1 MNWICKAV
9 SLKGSFISKSQRD
22 LPAGF
27 IRPVAI
33 SPIYF
38 SPSQLTSFPS
48 NVVAFIWQRQFVCR
62 INFAVWRNYCKSER
76 RKKREKSREKKGEG
90 EGETKATIIMHYA
103 MGTSAEVELVF
114 WGQSWHL
121 HWGANR
127 ARRKV
132 CCILIEWRKW
142 LRDPEP
148 STETEANEVTASS
161 ISTRY
166 RPLLALFLMPHGTSA
181 LFWLRSACLLMKY
194 SFVID
199 NSAQGEI
206 GRNAAA

>member
-1 MNWICKAV
+1 MQKRKA
-9 SLKGSFISKSQRD
+9 K
-22 LPAGF
+22 
-27 IRPVAI
+27 
-33 SPIYF
+33 
-38 SPSQLTSFPS
+38 
-48 NVVAFIWQRQFVCR
+48 
-62 INFAVWRNYCKSER
+62 E
-76 RKKREKSREKKGEG
+76 KREEQRKEEKRG
-90 EGETKATIIMHYA
+90 GETKAAIIMHYA

-166 RPLLALFLMPHGTSA
+166 RPLLALSLMPHGGTSA
-181 LFWLRSACLLMKY
+181 PFWLCPACLLMKY

-206 GRNAAA
+206 GQHNKQRAKPASSPAYSPDLSCPA